1 MIAMIRINLLPARRR
16 GPSFQIGGQLVV
28 FLVLLLMAEGIGL
41 YLWQDELDR
50 SLMVQQAK
58 VTDLE
63 NQVKELNQIKKRIG
77 ELEEAKKTLEQQN
90 YIFDELKYDKVGP
103 SLALMYLSY
112 LLTPR
117 EDNVFNS
124 EELQSQELNDW
135 DVSWDPGRLWITS
148 FEEKEKEVEIIGHA
162 IAHEDVTE
170 FYRRL
175 ESSIFFYDIRP
186 DTQEVKRND
195 ALDMRYVEFNL
206 ECKLNYDTQGV
217 PTPKTEVEARKKAAA
232 EAAAAS
238 QTRGM

>member
-1 MIAMIRINLLPARRR
+1 MIAMIRINLLPAKRR
-16 GPSFQIGGQLVV
+16 GPSFRIGGQLVV
-28 FLVLLLMAEGIGL
+28 FLVLLLVGEGIGL
-41 YLWQDELDR
+41 YLWQDELGR
-50 SLMVQQAK
+50 SLMVQEAK
-58 VTDLE
+58 VTDLKG
-63 NQVKELNQIKKRIG
+63 QVTELNQIKTRIG

-90 YIFDELKYDKVGP
+90 FIFDELKYDKIGP

-135 DVSWDPGRLWITS
+135 DVSWDPGRLWLTH
-148 FEEKEKEVEIIGHA
+148 FEEKDKEVEIVGHA

-175 ESSIFFYDIRP
+175 ESSLFFYDIRP
-186 DTQEVKRND
+186 DTQEIKRND

-217 PTPKTEVEARKKAAA
+217 PTPKSEVEAMKKAAS
-232 EAAAAS
+232 EAAALSGAK
-238 QTRGM
+238 GI